1 MRDAQLAWLYQELQ
15 ENLKPVEVT
24 ALPFTKYVGYH
35 TVIDCGLGQVLGA
48 YTRLFPMKWDIFKN
62 YLQTSDTRNLLSFLT
77 GLIFSDSDLVV

>member
-1 MRDAQLAWLYQELQ
+1 MRDVQLAWLHQELQ

-35 TVIDCGLGQVLGA
+35 TVIDCGLGA

-62 YLQTSDTRNLLSFLT
+62 YLQTSDTRNLLSFLI